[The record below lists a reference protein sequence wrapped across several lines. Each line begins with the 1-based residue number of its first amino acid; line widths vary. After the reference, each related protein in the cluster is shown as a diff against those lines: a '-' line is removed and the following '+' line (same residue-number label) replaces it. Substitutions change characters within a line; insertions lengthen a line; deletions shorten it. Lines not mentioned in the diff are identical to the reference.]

1 MLFKYIHDV
10 NAKVEEGRR
19 YLSDVVR
26 VALDKE
32 ETKDPDTQEV
42 LSTAYRVTAY
52 PVVQVGEEEVPY
64 IPVHPKTAEPGQK
77 VTVPVYDVPEELPI
91 LVRGRN
97 PEATGDYDD
106 HIWVT
111 EMVKVSPI
119 VDEVFGEDD
128 FEKARLYYEDVAAQ
142 LAEGDDIRHY
152 FRKDLAR
159 EAGHYSVSRY
169 PSF

>member
-1 MLFKYIHDV
+1 MLFRYIHDV
-10 NAKVEEGRR
+10 NAKVEENKR

-32 ETKDPDTQEV
+32 ETKDPTTQEV
-42 LSTAYRVTAY
+42 LSSLYRVTAY

-64 IPVHPKTAEPGQK
+64 IPVHPKTAEPGQT
-77 VTVPVYDVPEELPI
+77 VTVPTYDVPEKLPV

-97 PEATGDYDD
+97 PEATGDYDT
-106 HIWVT
+106 HIWVK
-111 EMVKVSPI
+111 EEVEVRPL
-119 VDEVFGEDD
+119 VDEIFGEEE
-128 FEKARLYYEDVAAQ
+128 FEKARMYYEDVAAQ

-152 FRKDLAR
+152 HRKDLDR

-169 PSF
+169 PTF